1 MANTGSDNDASQLQK
16 LQTRPTVIDD
26 QDAHQRD
33 RGIDDPI
40 NIDMTVHEIGC
51 SSSSCLYHRWRPESG
66 VIGGR
71 GPGFMIRLVLRRR
84 SLPSQLSGLPLV
96 VACLG
101 AMLVASP
108 PGASTLGPGP
118 PATDVADGRRVKG
131 LRKAT
136 APQGRPLTR

>member
-1 MANTGSDNDASQLQK
+1 VLLIFLPVPPVAS
-16 LQTRPTVIDD
+16 
-26 QDAHQRD
+26 
-33 RGIDDPI
+33 G
-40 NIDMTVHEIGC
+40 IGC
-51 SSSSCLYHRWRPESG
+51 KSAA
-66 VIGGR
+66 VV
-71 GPGFMIRLVLRRR
+71 PGFMIRLVLRRR

-108 PGASTLGPGP
+108 PGASTLEPGP
-118 PATDVADGRRVKG
+118 PATDVADGRQVKG